1 MFLVNGFNMNE
12 RDKVVEIIKS
22 LKDSS
27 NNELKFAL
35 DILSKDFDDIKSKLI
50 NLTKDLDNVEKLY
63 NKVLS
68 EYDKRNPIK

>member
-1 MFLVNGFNMNE
+1 MNE

-27 NNELKFAL
+27 NTELKFAL

-50 NLTKDLDNVEKLY
+50 SLTKDLDNVEKLY
-63 NKVLS
+63 NRVLS

>member
-1 MFLVNGFNMNE
+1 MVNGFNMNE

-27 NNELKFAL
+27 NNDLKFAL
-35 DILSKDFDDIKSKLI
+35 NILSKDFDDIKSKLI

-63 NKVLS
+63 NRVLS